1 MKMKKILLVRAVSV
15 MSACLLAVL
24 GEVLKVCDLP
34 SGVYLTLAG
43 FIFLLVLA
51 VMVSAA
57 TCVCLRISA
66 AVIITAIFC
75 ESLFWCTVFTAVL
88 AVCGRFSFFIPDPD
102 AIAAFASAASAS
114 GSSPDPAVTAGTS
127 PVPPE
132 GFPMIFNGSGVLKM
146 LLLSQALALTGYIL
160 GGTILYLRSS
170 IREAAG
176 KIRQAAAERNR
187 AEAEMII
194 AARRAEMKA
203 GTEMKRSRRSEHHQ
217 EGQGEA

>member
-1 MKMKKILLVRAVSV
+1 MQMKMKKILLVRAVSV

-75 ESLFWCTVFTAVL
+75 ESLFWCTVFTGVL
-88 AVCGRFSFFIPDPD
+88 AVCGRFSFFIPDPE
-102 AIAAFASAASAS
+102 ALASYAAAVASSPNPDGAA
-114 GSSPDPAVTAGTS
+114 GSSA
-127 PVPPE
+127 VPPDTL
-132 GFPMIFNGSGVLKM
+132 PMIFNGSGVLKM

-176 KIRQAAAERNR
+176 EIRQAAAERNR

-203 GTEMKRSRRSEHHQ
+203 GTEMKRSRRSGASQ